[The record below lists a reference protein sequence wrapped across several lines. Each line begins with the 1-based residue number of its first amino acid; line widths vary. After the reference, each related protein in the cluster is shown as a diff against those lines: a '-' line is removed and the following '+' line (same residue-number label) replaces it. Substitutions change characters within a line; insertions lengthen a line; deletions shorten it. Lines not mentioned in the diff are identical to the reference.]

1 MTITNGTI
9 QQLLQ
14 LLEGYV
20 QRLQVFRQR
29 TLDEVRHD
37 IGLAWAIEHGL
48 QLSIQC
54 VIDLCYYLV
63 AELGLGAPATSS
75 DAIELLRD
83 AGVFPADFARTLV
96 SMVWFRN
103 VLVHVYAQVDVDRVY
118 ENLQTGLDDFGRFA
132 RHVLDF
138 LAQQQPP
145 SAP

>member
-1 MTITNGTI
+1 MTITNSTI

-29 TLDEVRHD
+29 TLDDVRND
-37 IGLAWAIEHGL
+37 VGLAWAIEHGL

-54 VIDLCYYLV
+54 IIDLCYYLV
-63 AELGLGAPATSS
+63 AELRLGAPATSS

-96 SMVWFRN
+96 SMVRFRN

-118 ENLQTGLDDFGRFA
+118 ENLQTSLDDFGRFA
-132 RHVLDF
+132 QHVLDF
-138 LAQQQPP
+138 LAQQQPS
-145 SAP
+145 SAK